1 MATTDRISAIGV
13 DKMGYRPALDG
24 LRSVAIGLVL
34 LEHTGLELF
43 DGGNSGVIVFFVLSG
58 FLITKLMLEEW
69 GKTNGLNIKAFYGRR
84 TVRIMPAP
92 LVMVA
97 VVFAFS
103 WHIMPDEADR
113 RYLWFELAL
122 VVLYIYNLRPILFG
136 DGGWFGAERSL
147 DTTTYMAHTWSL
159 AVEEHFYLVWPWLLR
174 RLRLPELN
182 PEKVVKG
189 LLGFLAAVTIFR
201 FIFDRFVDPDIVSI
215 SLFTFDGFALG
226 ASMAFMFHYGLWQEL
241 RNWLRLEFMAIG
253 ALLLLTV
260 DLLLRD
266 QRYDGV
272 TYSYYYITYCAV
284 ASAVLIAYLYD
295 NTTGPVAKLM
305 AWAPV
310 VYIGK
315 LSYSLYLWHVPVQV
329 YISKDRF
336 PEWSTFQIIVV
347 EQVLTFAAVLASYYG
362 IEMPAKRLRKYFV
375 VSDKKPE
382 SGSGPEAG
390 PQNLVTGQG

>member
-1 MATTDRISAIGV
+1 MTTTDRISRAGV

-34 LEHTGLELF
+34 LEHTGLEIF

-69 GKTNGLNIKAFYGRR
+69 GKTDTLDIRAFYGRR
-84 TVRIMPAP
+84 AVRIMPAP
-92 LVMVA
+92 LVMVL

-159 AVEEHFYLVWPWLLR
+159 AVEEHFYMIWPFALRWLK
-174 RLRLPELN
+174 LPDLN

-189 LLGFLAAVTIFR
+189 LLGFLAAVTVFR

-226 ASMAFMFHYGLWQEL
+226 AAMAFMFHHGLWQSL
-241 RNWLRLEFMAIG
+241 RRWLRLELLAIG

-266 QRYDGV
+266 QRYDGIA
-272 TYSYYYITYCAV
+272 YSYWYITYCAV

-347 EQVLTFAAVLASYYG
+347 EQVLTFAAVFASYYG

-375 VSDKKPE
+375 VSDDKKSP
-382 SGSGPEAG
+382 GPENMVA
-390 PQNLVTGQG
+390 GQG

>member
-1 MATTDRISAIGV
+1 MATTDRISAVGV

-159 AVEEHFYLVWPWLLR
+159 AVELR
-174 RLRLPELN
+174 QP
-182 PEKVVKG
+182 
-189 LLGFLAAVTIFR
+189 
-201 FIFDRFVDPDIVSI
+201 
-215 SLFTFDGFALG
+215 
-226 ASMAFMFHYGLWQEL
+226 Q
-241 RNWLRLEFMAIG
+241 
-253 ALLLLTV
+253 
-260 DLLLRD
+260 
-266 QRYDGV
+266 
-272 TYSYYYITYCAV
+272 
-284 ASAVLIAYLYD
+284 
-295 NTTGPVAKLM
+295 
-305 AWAPV
+305 
-310 VYIGK
+310 
-315 LSYSLYLWHVPVQV
+315 
-329 YISKDRF
+329 
-336 PEWSTFQIIVV
+336 
-347 EQVLTFAAVLASYYG
+347 
-362 IEMPAKRLRKYFV
+362 PAKQPR
-375 VSDKKPE
+375 
-382 SGSGPEAG
+382 
-390 PQNLVTGQG
+390 